1 MKNLGLI
8 PKLIIAIILGL
19 LIGTFM
25 PKGVVSV
32 LATFNSIFGNFL
44 GFIIPLI
51 ILGFVV
57 CGIADLGG
65 AAGKMLGLTT
75 VLAYGSTLIAGFLA
89 FFVSSSIFPKFI
101 TASLSFNANN
111 PEENL
116 LPPLFKVDM
125 PPVMSV
131 MTALIL
137 AFLLGLGIAS
147 IKGKTLYDMCFEFQ
161 EIIQKVIKNIII
173 PLIPLHILGIFAN
186 MTYAGEVKSIFSVF
200 WKVFL
205 VIILLHFIML
215 LFQFSVASMSSK
227 KNLFT
232 LLKNQI
238 PGYLTALGTQSSA
251 ATIPVNLDVAKNNGV
266 SKGVREFVVPL
277 CATIHLS
284 GSTITLTCC
293 AIAVMLLNGMPFS
306 FTTFAGFIAMLG
318 ITMVAAPGVPGG
330 AVMAALGV
338 LQSNLGFNEAQ
349 LALMIALYIAQDSF
363 GTACNVSGDNAIALI
378 VDKFKFKT
386 KKETV

>member
-25 PKGVVSV
+25 PKEIVSI

-75 VLAYGSTLIAGFLA
+75 LLAYGSTLISGFLA
-89 FFVSSSIFPKFI
+89 FFVSSKIFPNFI
-101 TASLSFNANN
+101 KASLSFDANN
-111 PEENL
+111 PEKSL
-116 LPPLFKVDM
+116 LPPIFKIDM

-131 MTALIL
+131 MSALIL

-147 IKGKTLYDMCFEFQ
+147 IKGKSLYNMCFEFQ
-161 EIIQKVIKNIII
+161 EIVQKVIKNIII
-173 PLIPLHILGIFAN
+173 PLIPIHILGIFAN

-205 VIILLHFIML
+205 IIILLQLGII
-215 LFQFSVASMSSK
+215 LFQFIIAGTLNK
-227 KNLFT
+227 KNISR

-238 PGYLTALGTQSSA
+238 SGYLTALGTQSSA
-251 ATIPVNLDVAKNNGV
+251 ATIPVNLDVAKKNGV
-266 SKGVREFVVPL
+266 SKEVREFVIPL

-293 AIAVMLLNGMPFS
+293 AIAVMLLNNMPFS
-306 FTTFAGFIAMLG
+306 FATFSGFIAMLG

-363 GTACNVSGDNAIALI
+363 GTACNISGDNAIALI
-378 VDKFKFKT
+378 VDRFKFKN
-386 KKETV
+386 K

>member
-25 PKGVVSV
+25 PKEIVSI

-75 VLAYGSTLIAGFLA
+75 ILAYGSTLISGFLA
-89 FFVSSSIFPKFI
+89 FFVSSKIFPSFI
-101 TASLSFNANN
+101 KASLSFDANN
-111 PEENL
+111 PEHSL
-116 LPPLFKVDM
+116 LPPIFKVDM

-131 MTALIL
+131 MSALIL

-147 IKGKTLYDMCFEFQ
+147 IKGKTLYNMCFEFQ

-173 PLIPLHILGIFAN
+173 PLIPIHILGIFAN

-205 VIILLHFIML
+205 IIILLQFGII
-215 LFQFSVASMSSK
+215 LFQFTIAGTLNK
-227 KNLFT
+227 KNVFK

-238 PGYLTALGTQSSA
+238 SGYLTALGTQSSA
-251 ATIPVNLDVAKNNGV
+251 ATIPVNLDVAEKNGV
-266 SKGVREFVVPL
+266 SKGVREFVIPL

-293 AIAVMLLNGMPFS
+293 SIAVMLLNNMPIS
-306 FTTFAGFIAMLG
+306 FTTFSGFIAMLG

-363 GTACNVSGDNAIALI
+363 GTACNISGDNAIALI
-378 VDKFKFKT
+378 VERFKFKN
-386 KKETV
+386 K

>member
-25 PKGVVSV
+25 PKEIVSI

-65 AAGKMLGLTT
+65 VAGKMLGLTT
-75 VLAYGSTLIAGFLA
+75 ILAYGSTLISGFLA
-89 FFVSSSIFPKFI
+89 FFISSKIFPSFI
-101 TASLSFNANN
+101 KASLSFDANN
-111 PEENL
+111 PEHSL
-116 LPPLFKVDM
+116 LPPIFKVDM

-131 MTALIL
+131 MSALIL

-147 IKGKTLYDMCFEFQ
+147 IKGKTLYNMCFEFQ

-173 PLIPLHILGIFAN
+173 PLIPIHILGIFAN

-205 VIILLHFIML
+205 IIILLQFVI
-215 LFQFSVASMSSK
+215 LFQFTIAGTLNK
-227 KNLFT
+227 KNVFK

-238 PGYLTALGTQSSA
+238 SGYLTALGTQSSA
-251 ATIPVNLDVAKNNGV
+251 ATIPVNLDVAEKNGV
-266 SKGVREFVVPL
+266 SKGVREFVIPL

-293 AIAVMLLNGMPFS
+293 SIAVMLLNNMPIS
-306 FTTFAGFIAMLG
+306 FTTFSGFIAMLG

-363 GTACNVSGDNAIALI
+363 GTACNISGDNAIALI
-378 VDKFKFKT
+378 VERFKFKN
-386 KKETV
+386 K

>member
-25 PKGVVSV
+25 PKEIVSI

-75 VLAYGSTLIAGFLA
+75 ILAYGSTLISGFLA
-89 FFVSSSIFPKFI
+89 FFVSSKIFPNFI
-101 TASLSFNANN
+101 KASLSFDANN
-111 PEENL
+111 PEHSL
-116 LPPLFKVDM
+116 LPPIFKVDM

-131 MTALIL
+131 MSALIL

-147 IKGKTLYDMCFEFQ
+147 IKGKTLYNMCFEFQ

-173 PLIPLHILGIFAN
+173 PLIPIHILGIFAN

-205 VIILLHFIML
+205 IIILLQFGII
-215 LFQFSVASMSSK
+215 LFQFTIAGTLNK
-227 KNLFT
+227 KNVFK

-238 PGYLTALGTQSSA
+238 SGYLTALGTQSSA
-251 ATIPVNLDVAKNNGV
+251 ATIPVNLDVAEKNGV
-266 SKGVREFVVPL
+266 SKGVREFVIPL

-293 AIAVMLLNGMPFS
+293 SIAVMLLNNMPIS
-306 FTTFAGFIAMLG
+306 FTTFSGFIAMLG

-363 GTACNVSGDNAIALI
+363 GTACNISGDNAIALI
-378 VDKFKFKT
+378 VERFKFKN
-386 KKETV
+386 K

>member
-25 PKGVVSV
+25 PKEIVSI

-75 VLAYGSTLIAGFLA
+75 LLAYGSTLISGFLA
-89 FFVSSSIFPKFI
+89 FFISSKIFPSFI
-101 TASLSFNANN
+101 KASISFDANN
-111 PEENL
+111 PEQSL
-116 LPPLFKVDM
+116 LPPIFKIDM

-131 MTALIL
+131 MSALIL

-147 IKGKTLYDMCFEFQ
+147 IKGKTLYNMCFEFQ

-173 PLIPLHILGIFAN
+173 PLIPIHILGIFAN

-205 VIILLHFIML
+205 IIILIQFGII
-215 LFQFSVASMSSK
+215 LFQFTVAGALNK
-227 KNLFT
+227 KNIFK
-232 LLKNQI
+232 LLRNQVS
-238 PGYLTALGTQSSA
+238 GYLTALGTQSSA
-251 ATIPVNLDVAKNNGV
+251 ATIPVNVDVAEKNGV
-266 SKGVREFVVPL
+266 SKGVREFVIPL

-293 AIAVMLLNGMPFS
+293 SIAVMLLNNMPFS

-338 LQSNLGFNEAQ
+338 LQSNLGFSEAQ

-363 GTACNVSGDNAIALI
+363 GTACNISGDNAIALI
-378 VDKFKFKT
+378 VDKFKFKN
-386 KKETV
+386 K

>member
-25 PKGVVSV
+25 PKEIVSI

-75 VLAYGSTLIAGFLA
+75 LLAYGSTLISGFLA
-89 FFVSSSIFPKFI
+89 FFISSKIFPSFI
-101 TASLSFNANN
+101 KASISFDANN
-111 PEENL
+111 PEHSL
-116 LPPLFKVDM
+116 LPPIFKVDM

-131 MTALIL
+131 MSSLIL

-147 IKGKTLYDMCFEFQ
+147 IKGKTLYNMCFEFQ

-173 PLIPLHILGIFAN
+173 PLIPIHILGIFAN

-205 VIILLHFIML
+205 IIILIQFGII
-215 LFQFSVASMSSK
+215 LFQFTVAGALNK
-227 KNLFT
+227 KNIFK

-238 PGYLTALGTQSSA
+238 SGYLTALGTQSSA
-251 ATIPVNLDVAKNNGV
+251 ATIPVNLDVAEKNGV
-266 SKGVREFVVPL
+266 SKGVREFVIPL

-293 AIAVMLLNGMPFS
+293 SIAVMLLNNMPFS

-338 LQSNLGFNEAQ
+338 LQSNLGFSEAQ

-363 GTACNVSGDNAIALI
+363 GTACNISGDNAIALI
-378 VDKFKFKT
+378 VDKFKFKN
-386 KKETV
+386 K

>member
-1 MKNLGLI
+1 MKNLGLV

-25 PKGVVSV
+25 PKEIVSI

-75 VLAYGSTLIAGFLA
+75 LLAYGSTLISGFLA
-89 FFVSSSIFPKFI
+89 FFISSKIFPSFI
-101 TASLSFNANN
+101 KASISFDANN
-111 PEENL
+111 PEQSL
-116 LPPLFKVDM
+116 LPPIFKIDM

-131 MTALIL
+131 MSALIL

-147 IKGKTLYDMCFEFQ
+147 IKGKTLYNMCFEFQ

-173 PLIPLHILGIFAN
+173 PLIPIHILGIFAN

-205 VIILLHFIML
+205 IIILIQFGII
-215 LFQFSVASMSSK
+215 LFQFTVAGALNK
-227 KNLFT
+227 KNIFK
-232 LLKNQI
+232 LLRNQVS
-238 PGYLTALGTQSSA
+238 GYLTALGTQSSA
-251 ATIPVNLDVAKNNGV
+251 ATIPVNLDVAEKNGV
-266 SKGVREFVVPL
+266 SKGVREFVIPL

-293 AIAVMLLNGMPFS
+293 SIAVMLLNNMPFS

-338 LQSNLGFNEAQ
+338 LQSNLGFSEAQ

-363 GTACNVSGDNAIALI
+363 GTACNISGDNAIALI
-378 VDKFKFKT
+378 VDKFKFKN
-386 KKETV
+386 K

>member
-25 PKGVVSV
+25 PKEIVSI

-75 VLAYGSTLIAGFLA
+75 LLAYGSTLISGFLA
-89 FFVSSSIFPKFI
+89 FFISSKLFPSFIKASI
-101 TASLSFNANN
+101 SFDANN
-111 PEENL
+111 PEHSL
-116 LPPLFKVDM
+116 LPPIFKVDM

-131 MTALIL
+131 MSALIL

-147 IKGKTLYDMCFEFQ
+147 IKGKTLYNMCFEFQ

-173 PLIPLHILGIFAN
+173 PLIPIHILGIFAN

-205 VIILLHFIML
+205 IIILIQFGII
-215 LFQFSVASMSSK
+215 LFQFTVAGALNK
-227 KNLFT
+227 KNIFK

-238 PGYLTALGTQSSA
+238 SGYLTALGTQSSA
-251 ATIPVNLDVAKNNGV
+251 ATIPVNLDVAEKNGV
-266 SKGVREFVVPL
+266 SKGVREFVIPL

-293 AIAVMLLNGMPFS
+293 SIAVMLLNNMPFS

-338 LQSNLGFNEAQ
+338 LQSNLGFSEAQ
-349 LALMIALYIAQDSF
+349 LALMFALYIAQDSF
-363 GTACNVSGDNAIALI
+363 GTACNISGDNAIALI
-378 VDKFKFKT
+378 VDKFKFKN
-386 KKETV
+386 K

>member
-25 PKGVVSV
+25 PKEIVSI

-75 VLAYGSTLIAGFLA
+75 ILAYGSTLISGFLA
-89 FFVSSSIFPKFI
+89 FFVSSNIFPSFI
-101 TASLSFNANN
+101 KASLSFDANN
-111 PEENL
+111 PEHSL
-116 LPPLFKVDM
+116 LPPIFKVDM

-131 MTALIL
+131 MSALIL

-147 IKGKTLYDMCFEFQ
+147 IKGKTLYNMCFEFQ

-205 VIILLHFIML
+205 IIILLQFGII
-215 LFQFSVASMSSK
+215 LFQFTIAGTLNK
-227 KNLFT
+227 KNVFK

-238 PGYLTALGTQSSA
+238 SGYLTALGTQSSA
-251 ATIPVNLDVAKNNGV
+251 ATIPVNLDVAEKNGV
-266 SKGVREFVVPL
+266 SKGVREFVIPL

-293 AIAVMLLNGMPFS
+293 SIAVMLLNNMPIS
-306 FTTFAGFIAMLG
+306 FTTFSGFIAMLG

-363 GTACNVSGDNAIALI
+363 GTACNISGDNAIALI
-378 VDKFKFKT
+378 VERFKFKN
-386 KKETV
+386 K

>member
-25 PKGVVSV
+25 PKEIVSI

-75 VLAYGSTLIAGFLA
+75 LLAYGSTLISGFLA
-89 FFVSSSIFPKFI
+89 FFISSKLFPSFIKASI
-101 TASLSFNANN
+101 SFDANN
-111 PEENL
+111 PEHSL
-116 LPPLFKVDM
+116 LPPIFKVDM

-131 MTALIL
+131 MSALIL

-147 IKGKTLYDMCFEFQ
+147 IKGKTLYNMCFEFQ

-173 PLIPLHILGIFAN
+173 PLIPIHILGIFAN

-205 VIILLHFIML
+205 IIILIQFGII
-215 LFQFSVASMSSK
+215 LFQFTVAGALNK
-227 KNLFT
+227 KNIFK

-238 PGYLTALGTQSSA
+238 SGYLTALGTQSSA
-251 ATIPVNLDVAKNNGV
+251 ATIPVNLDVAEKNGV
-266 SKGVREFVVPL
+266 SKGVREFVIPL

-293 AIAVMLLNGMPFS
+293 SIAVMLLNNMPFS

-338 LQSNLGFNEAQ
+338 LQSNLGFSEAQ

-363 GTACNVSGDNAIALI
+363 GTACNISGDNAIALI
-378 VDKFKFKT
+378 VDKFKFKN
-386 KKETV
+386 K